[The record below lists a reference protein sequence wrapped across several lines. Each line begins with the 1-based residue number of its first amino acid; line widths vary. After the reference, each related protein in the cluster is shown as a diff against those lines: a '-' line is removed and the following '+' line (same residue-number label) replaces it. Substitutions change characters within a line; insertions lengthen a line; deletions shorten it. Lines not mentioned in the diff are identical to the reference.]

1 MKNKN
6 IVYFILQIAF
16 ILFTSISF
24 AQQSTMIDSAKKT
37 IVSATL
43 NEATY
48 ITTCFFIADN
58 YMDIEQYDSAQVWL
72 NKIHGKLPAKTN
84 SLSNY
89 FLTTRQAEVY
99 YYNNLQQLGL
109 QESLRGLEMAKALD
123 DSLLLADSYNFLGL
137 FYMNIDSASKSL
149 AFYKEGIKYT
159 KQPPYPTNYL
169 SLTKPHHLY
178 GNLSEAFY
186 KLKMYDSAL
195 QFNKASLQKATAIQW
210 QRGIAVANTSMGDI
224 FLAMRQ
230 IDSALYYFKNGFAI
244 SKLYLEIDVELLCHS
259 GLAACYESKNN
270 NTVAKDQLD
279 EGFALL
285 KDKPMINR
293 FFALQFLATAIQIYK
308 KLEDNKALI
317 HALELKSDIE
327 TSNIKGNNAQIQT
340 ILNSGVA
347 NEKKLLNLEVIDAQQ
362 KQKLA
367 NSRFIILLIAF
378 GFLGIAFLVYRYTQ
392 NQKLAI
398 SKIRHS
404 ISQDLH
410 DDIGASLSSLQIYG
424 AVAEKTFKTNPEK
437 AIEMLQKI
445 STQSK
450 TVMENMNDIVW
461 SMNTNNSN
469 TISLEAKV
477 KNYSV
482 ELLSDND
489 INFQCVIDATIEPLL
504 KSITAKRN
512 ILLII
517 REAMNNIAKYS
528 KATNAKLE
536 INILDKTLEIIIS
549 DNGVGF
555 DREKRKNGNGME
567 NMKQRTLELDGTFK
581 IKTKENNGT
590 SIYVTVPLKS
600 V

>member
-16 ILFTSISF
+16 LLLTSISY
-24 AQQSTMIDSAKKT
+24 AQQSTIIDSAKKT

-43 NEATY
+43 NETTY
-48 ITTCFFIADN
+48 IATCFFIADN

-72 NKIHGKLPAKTN
+72 NKIHEKLPAKTN

-109 QESLRGLEMAKALD
+109 QESLRGLEMAKALN

-195 QFNKASLQKATAIQW
+195 QFNKISLQKATAIQW

-224 FLAMRQ
+224 FLAMHQ
-230 IDSALYYFKNGFAI
+230 TDSALNYFKNGIAV

-259 GLAACYESKNN
+259 GLAACYENKNN
-270 NTVAKDQLD
+270 YRVAKEQLN

-285 KDKPMINR
+285 KEKPMINR
-293 FFALQFLATAIQIYK
+293 FFALQFLATAIKIYK
-308 KLEDNKALI
+308 KLQDNNALI
-317 HALELKSDIE
+317 HALEIKSDIE

-461 SMNTNNSN
+461 SMNTNNAN

-536 INILDKTLEIIIS
+536 INISDKTLEIIIS

-555 DREKRKNGNGME
+555 DWEKRKNGNGME
-567 NMKQRTLELDGTFK
+567 NMKQRALELDGTFE
-581 IKTKENNGT
+581 IKTKQNNGT
-590 SIYVTVPLKS
+590 SIYVTIPLKS

>member
-16 ILFTSISF
+16 ILFTSISY
-24 AQQSTMIDSAKKT
+24 AQQSTIIDSAKKT

-48 ITTCFFIADN
+48 IATCFFIADN

-72 NKIHGKLPAKTN
+72 NKIHEKLPAKTN

-195 QFNKASLQKATAIQW
+195 QFNKVSLQKATAIQW

-224 FLAMRQ
+224 FLAMHQ
-230 IDSALYYFKNGFAI
+230 IDSALYYFKNGFVV
-244 SKLYLEIDVELLCHS
+244 SKLYLEIDVALLCRS

-270 NTVAKDQLD
+270 YTVAKEQLD

-293 FFALQFLATAIQIYK
+293 FFALQFLATAIKIYK

-317 HALELKSDIE
+317 HALELKSEIE
-327 TSNIKGNNAQIQT
+327 TSNIKGNNTQIQT

-367 NSRFIILLIAF
+367 NSRFIIVLIAF

-424 AVAEKTFKTNPEK
+424 AVAEKTFITNPEK

-461 SMNTNNSN
+461 SMNTNNAN

-549 DNGVGF
+549 DNGLGF
-555 DREKRKNGNGME
+555 DWEKRKNGNGME
-567 NMKQRTLELDGTFK
+567 NMKQRALELQGTFE

-590 SIYVTVPLKS
+590 SIYVTIPLKS